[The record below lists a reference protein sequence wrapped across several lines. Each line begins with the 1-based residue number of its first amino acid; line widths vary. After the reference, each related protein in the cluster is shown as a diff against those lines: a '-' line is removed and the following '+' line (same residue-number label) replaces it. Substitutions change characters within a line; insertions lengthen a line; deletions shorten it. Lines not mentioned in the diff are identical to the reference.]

1 MKTIFRAAS
10 LDKESLYHKGIH
22 RGEVVGA
29 VDITKNNQTI
39 ATVNVLS
46 TEDVTFTM
54 PKKIQLCLVK
64 DSNVKVISVGIGAII
79 LFGAILYVVLRRN
92 TKGMKSEG
100 K

>member
-1 MKTIFRAAS
+1 M
-10 LDKESLYHKGIH
+10 YHKGIH

-46 TEDVTFTM
+46 TEDVTFAM
-54 PKKIQLCLVK
+54 PKKIQLYQK
-64 DSNVKVISVGIGAII
+64 KKESNVKVISVGVGALV

-92 TKGMKSEG
+92 TKGMKTEE

>member
-1 MKTIFRAAS
+1 MLILSWNKVRSLCLRKMKGKCENYFPAAS

-54 PKKIQLCLVK
+54 PKKIQLCLK
-64 DSNVKVISVGIGAII
+64 
-79 LFGAILYVVLRRN
+79 
-92 TKGMKSEG
+92 
-100 K
+100 